1 MILGGGFG
9 GGQAGGPPAS
19 GAKLLSIGERDFEA
33 EVFRSTEPVLIY
45 FSSQKTPPHAAKKID
60 AEVEAL
66 AGDLVGKLKVVKVDI
81 ENAPTLVRQ
90 LRIQQVPMFM
100 VFAGG
105 KIVDGQAGALGKKA
119 LRAMVEPHLPRPEGA
134 LKAPEVKELVKRGG
148 VIAVVDTRD
157 ASAFGRAHIPG
168 ATNLPAEELEGRLA
182 ELFMLTGQPVL
193 YCRGGD
199 KTKEL
204 VAKLAAEGTEVG
216 YIEGGFLAWEAEG
229 YPIERS

>member
-1 MILGGGFG
+1 MILGGMGGGGFG
-9 GGQAGGPPAS
+9 GKAGGPP
-19 GAKLLSIGERDFEA
+19 GATKLTSITEREFEA
-33 EVFRSTEPVLIY
+33 EVFRATEPVLIY
-45 FSSQKTPPHAAKKID
+45 FSSQRAGQAGQRTD
-60 AEVEAL
+60 AEVEAV
-66 AGDLVGKLKVVKVDI
+66 ADELVGKLKVVKVDI

-134 LKAPEVKELVKRGG
+134 LKVPEVAELSKRG

-157 ASAFGRAHIPG
+157 ANAFGRAHIPG
-168 ATNLPAEELEGRLA
+168 ATNLPADEIENRLA
-182 ELFMLTGQPVL
+182 ELFMLAGQPVL
-193 YCRGGD
+193 YCRAGD

-204 VAKLAAEGTEVG
+204 VAKLAEQGTEVG
-216 YIEGGFLAWEAEG
+216 YLEGGFLAWESEG
-229 YPIERS
+229 LPIERG

>member
-9 GGQAGGPPAS
+9 GGQAGGPPAA

-45 FSSQKTPPHAAKKID
+45 FSSQKTPPQAAQKID
-60 AEVEAL
+60 AEVEAV

-229 YPIERS
+229 FPIERG